1 MVYNTKIIYLF
12 VLLCAVV
19 GFSSCEEDELTGG
32 ATAEE
37 VRPYTGVYR
46 GRMTAYLE
54 DAELGRMWQQVKV
67 ETLEDTIAL
76 TMEEFRVGDMYFGDI
91 VLKGVEAQKEGED
104 MTFHTISNE
113 KLGVSSYKMNVEVT
127 GKVMGNLLDITYS
140 ITSVRTPSVYGRM
153 IAERQSQVYDDSV
166 SIVSMKFP
174 EGLVLVQPEI
184 NDEERSIRF
193 YVSDTLSDT
202 TTVVLRP
209 QIELYKGCTS
219 EVVTG
224 DTIEFAK
231 GSVRYTR
238 IRVWAEDSIHS
249 ANYLVYMQAV
259 RSYPQDFDTWVVRP
273 LQETD
278 TAGHY
283 YLYLEPYRW
292 ATNNDWLRC
301 AKKKNC
307 YAKSGTYPVERVK
320 DAYNSDYA
328 ARIRTLKISKG
339 SERYPYYLHA
349 GVLFQGSYEVN
360 PETLEG
366 KAAYGETFDTRPVSV
381 TGYYKYQP
389 GTQLYHNNDPI
400 EGQDSCCFKAVLYE
414 VVNMWETIDYTQ
426 LENDP
431 RIIAVGSFQ
440 SAERVT
446 KYTPFSF
453 SLEYLKDFNSARKYK
468 LAVAFYSSKYG
479 EQLIGA
485 PGSTL
490 YIDEVN
496 IVGR

>member
-1 MVYNTKIIYLF
+1 MNTKLIYLF
-12 VLLCAVV
+12 VLL
-19 GFSSCEEDELTGG
+19 FSVAGLCSCEDDEMGSG
-32 ATAEE
+32 VAAEE
-37 VRPYTGVYR
+37 VQPYTGVYR

-54 DAELGRMWQQVKV
+54 DAEVARMWQQVKI

-76 TMEEFRVGDMYFGDI
+76 TMEEFRVEDMYFGDI
-91 VLKGVEAQKEGED
+91 ILKGVETQKEGET
-104 MTFHTISNE
+104 MTFHMISNE
-113 KLGVSSYKMNVEVT
+113 KLGVSTYKMNVEMT
-127 GKVMGNLLDITYS
+127 GKVIGDQLDIHYA
-140 ITSVRTPSVYGRM
+140 ITSVRTPSVYGHM
-153 IAERQSQVYDDSV
+153 VADRQTHVADDSV
-166 SIVSMKFP
+166 SIVSMKFT

-193 YVSDTLSDT
+193 YVADTLSDST
-202 TTVVLRP
+202 RVLLRP
-209 QIELYKGCTS
+209 QIELYAGCTS

-224 DTIEFAK
+224 DTVDFTSGYA
-231 GSVRYTR
+231 R

-249 ANYLVYMQAV
+249 ANYLIYMQAV

-273 LQETD
+273 LQEID
-278 TAGHY
+278 TAGQY

-292 ATNNDWLRC
+292 TTNNDWLRC
-301 AKKKNC
+301 AKKNSC
-307 YAKSGTYPVERVK
+307 YAKSGTYAVERVK

-328 ARIRTLKISKG
+328 ARIRTLKMTKG

-349 GVLFQGSYEVN
+349 GILFQGSYEVN

-389 GTQLYHNNDPI
+389 GTQLYQNNEPI
-400 EGQDSCCFKAVLYE
+400 DGQDSCCFRAVLYE
-414 VVNMWETIDYTQ
+414 VANMSETLDYTQ
-426 LENDP
+426 IETDP
-431 RIIAVGSFQ
+431 RIIATGSFQ
-440 SAERVT
+440 SAEKVT
-446 KYTPFSF
+446 RYTPFSF